1 MFPLRGG
8 PPGATTSSASALLSS
23 SSMRLVNVATNSEL
37 FDPMITGATAAR
49 PYSGGVT
56 TTREIAKPSS
66 SDPSLEPKMVGVG
79 HHYTCAARP
88 LSRNPPSQRADDI
101 VRALPCSWQEVIK
114 KPPRDQLQQCRKA
127 VADVAKDNADN
138 EMRSRVLQALEAMN
152 FAVTQELSL
161 LRKEMDS
168 IRTTFQEEMIA
179 NKEFAQSIISQYD
192 PTKGNES
199 LQILMTQSF
208 EELRGCVTNEL
219 SEMGKRLDKV
229 ANIKQSLSKER
240 KRTLEEILVNQEML
254 CLEWKEICEKNM
266 EKAHQQMK
274 DKLNQ
279 QIAQLSRR
287 LSAKLDAVA
296 SSWKKETTE
305 TLRQIREEEKQEKE
319 ENELQQNRKV
329 EETKKRQRAVADAKE
344 EDEDEYK
351 DQVFRKIIQAK
362 RRRNHLS
369 QAEPTPPST
378 LPQLYLFEE

>member
-1 MFPLRGG
+1 MILCERFP
-8 PPGATTSSASALLSS
+8 
-23 SSMRLVNVATNSEL
+23 V
-37 FDPMITGATAAR
+37 
-49 PYSGGVT
+49 
-56 TTREIAKPSS
+56 
-66 SDPSLEPKMVGVG
+66 VGKK
-79 HHYTCAARP
+79 
-88 LSRNPPSQRADDI
+88 LSRNLQGNDHCI
-101 VRALPCSWQEVIK
+101 L
-114 KPPRDQLQQCRKA
+114 PRDQLQQCRKA

-219 SEMGKRLDKV
+219 SEVLSLSTSSSSLVHFLSNVANNILKMGKRLDKV